1 MLSDLVDKRNKF
13 FKSLHSSKCIVERE
27 LKYFSYQFKKT
38 KNLRK
43 LYILPK
49 IYKCL
54 SNVPGISNCGTP
66 IEKASEILGFYLK
79 PLMQNGWW
87 YIRDSLTKRIGKIPE
102 NSFLVNADVVGLYP
116 SILHNEGISALK
128 QKLEEQPPT
137 KIPTSHLLKL
147 AEFVLKNN
155 LFEVNDR

>member
-1 MLSDLVDKRNKF
+1 M
-13 FKSLHSSKCIVERE
+13 ERE
-27 LKYFSYQFKKT
+27 LKYSSYQFKKT

-128 QKLEEQPPT
+128 EKLEEQPPT
-137 KIPTSHLLKL
+137 KIPTNHLLKL
-147 AEFVLKNN
+147 AEFVVKNN

>member
-1 MLSDLVDKRNKF
+1 M
-13 FKSLHSSKCIVERE
+13 
-27 LKYFSYQFKKT
+27 
-38 KNLRK
+38 
-43 LYILPK
+43 PK

-54 SNVPGISNCGTP
+54 SNVPGIPNCGTP

-87 YIRDSLTKRIGKIPE
+87 YIRDSLTKRIGKISE